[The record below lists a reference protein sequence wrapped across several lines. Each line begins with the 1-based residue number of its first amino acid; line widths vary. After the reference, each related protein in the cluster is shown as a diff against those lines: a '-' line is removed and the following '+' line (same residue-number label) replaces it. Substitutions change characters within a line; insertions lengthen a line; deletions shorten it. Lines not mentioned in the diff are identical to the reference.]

1 MPLSDMSPT
10 CLTLAVLH
18 AVAAVHNVPANL
30 QTHKQRT
37 HHKPSA
43 KWKAIVTSTCY
54 MRSCTHGVMNSPRQE
69 RPSHLGQAAMS
80 IGDDMSQ
87 EHLVPSALLAS
98 LDAVHGS
105 YTMPLLSH
113 IPVSMLRLLR

>member
-1 MPLSDMSPT
+1 MSPT
-10 CLTLAVLH
+10 CLPLAVLH

-37 HHKPSA
+37 QHKPSA
-43 KWKAIVTSTCY
+43 EKWKAIVTGTCY
-54 MRSCTHGVMNSPRQE
+54 MRSRTHGVMNLRRQE
-69 RPSHLGQAAMS
+69 GPSHLGQAAMP

-87 EHLVPSALLAS
+87 EHLVSSALLAS